1 MELKDIKELMALL
14 DKSGL
19 AELEFD
25 NGETR
30 LYLSKAHQQMPAQ
43 AVQTVISSAPAAAQT
58 SGGVPSVTAAAPAAE
73 SGEKITSP
81 MIGTY
86 YSAPA
91 PGSEPF
97 VKAGDIVDKG
107 QTLCIIEAMKI
118 MNTIEADYR
127 CKILRIYTENGA
139 PVEYGQAIFLVEPI

>member
-43 AVQTVISSAPAAAQT
+43 AVQTVVSSAPATAQT
-58 SGGVPSVTAAAPAAE
+58 PGGTPAAAPAPE

-118 MNTIEADYR
+118 MNTIEAEYR
-127 CKILRIYTENGA
+127 CKILRMYTENGA